1 MAREPQQAKKVMEQ
15 EIEKLQLLVMDHE
28 ATIETLSRG
37 FHQQQE
43 MIEALQLQLRELA
56 ARFASMA
63 EQLPAP
69 ATPGHEVP
77 PHY

>member
-1 MAREPQQAKKVMEQ
+1 MPMEQ

-28 ATIETLSRG
+28 TTIETLSQG
-37 FHQQQE
+37 FHEQQV
-43 MIEALQLQLRELA
+43 MIKALQRQLREMA
-56 ARFASMA
+56 ARLESMA

-69 ATPGHEVP
+69 ATPGHEIP

>member
-1 MAREPQQAKKVMEQ
+1 MTPDELPMEE

-28 ATIETLSRG
+28 TTIETLSKV
-37 FHQQQE
+37 FHVQQE
-43 MIEALQLQLRELA
+43 MIQALQRQLQEMV
-56 ARFASMA
+56 ARLDSMA
-63 EQLPAP
+63 EQLPSP

>member
-1 MAREPQQAKKVMEQ
+1 MEQ

-28 ATIETLSRG
+28 TTIETLSEG

-43 MIEALQLQLRELA
+43 MIEALQRQLRELA
-56 ARFASMA
+56 SRLESMA
-63 EQLPAP
+63 EQLPAA

>member
-1 MAREPQQAKKVMEQ
+1 MEQ

-28 ATIETLSRG
+28 RTIETLSEG

-43 MIEALQLQLRELA
+43 MIEALQRQLRELA
-56 ARFASMA
+56 SRLESMA
-63 EQLPAP
+63 EQLPAS